1 MVTIS
6 TISAGVL
13 SICLIVVGALFNAN
27 LRRWAQEKGHDVYI
41 LWLLRRIPK
50 RWLWMCLALICA
62 LLVWPFV
69 WPLLPRALPN
79 QNIANETV
87 SDPLDL
93 TVLVSCEPSKL
104 PEAFPTGVL
113 YTAAFDYTGES
124 DQWAPLFHQSGTTGT
139 RIEWLPEQQ
148 HLGAKCQVSNQG
160 ADAIF
165 HFEAEFVVSIHVA
178 MQKAG
183 HPEQGMSEGPIIRS
197 NIWKLQ
203 LEQIGGRSQETVYI
217 WNGGPNIVEITLPE
231 KARAQ
236 RLGQP
241 AKMSFR
247 LMPPTFGSVDI
258 GPNPDR
264 KT

>member
-1 MVTIS
+1 
-6 TISAGVL
+6 
-13 SICLIVVGALFNAN
+13 
-27 LRRWAQEKGHDVYI
+27 
-41 LWLLRRIPK
+41 
-50 RWLWMCLALICA
+50 
-62 LLVWPFV
+62 
-69 WPLLPRALPN
+69 
-79 QNIANETV
+79 
-87 SDPLDL
+87 
-93 TVLVSCEPSKL
+93 
-104 PEAFPTGVL
+104 
-113 YTAAFDYTGES
+113 
-124 DQWAPLFHQSGTTGT
+124 
-139 RIEWLPEQQ
+139 
-148 HLGAKCQVSNQG
+148 
-160 ADAIF
+160 
-165 HFEAEFVVSIHVA
+165 

>member
-1 MVTIS
+1 MVTLS

-27 LRRWAQEKGHDVYI
+27 IRRWAQEKGHDVYI
-41 LWLLRRIPK
+41 LQLLSRIPK
-50 RWLWMCLALICA
+50 RWLWVCLTLICA
-62 LLVWPFV
+62 LLVWPFA
-69 WPLLPRALPN
+69 WRLLLGALPN
-79 QNIANETV
+79 QNIANETR

-93 TVLVSCEPSKL
+93 TVLVSCEPSML
-104 PEAFPTGVL
+104 PEVFPTGVL
-113 YTAAFDYTGES
+113 YTTPFDYTGES
-124 DQWAPLFHQSGTTGT
+124 DQSAPLFHRSGTAGS
-139 RIEWLPEQQ
+139 RIEWAPEQQ

-178 MQKAG
+178 IQKAG
-183 HPEQGMSEGPIIRS
+183 HPEQGMSEGPMIRS
-197 NIWKLQ
+197 NIWKLE
-203 LEQIGGRSQETVYI
+203 LDQIGGRSQETVYM
-217 WNGGPNIVEITLPE
+217 WNGGPNVVEITLPE
-231 KARAQ
+231 NARAQ

-241 AKMSFR
+241 AKTPFR
-247 LMPPTFGSVDI
+247 LMPPTLSGVNI